1 MSNFHSK
8 WKQFIQ
14 EAQQDAKV
22 LRGLNVK
29 AMQKEVPQGPEE
41 QPREYFARL
50 QAMEA
55 DPEYANPIF
64 PQGLV
69 TWMESLPDNHFPRD
83 GRKRFAK
90 WLANSIYTHET
101 ETMNNLS
108 SVDNPEELQIHNN
121 DIRYIS
127 DYLNGSQEFPQD
139 LWEKSLNGMYDLA
152 AQWHDTLKFKEDPT
166 GDYENKDV
174 VYKFDNGY
182 TIVDVSTEN
191 DLGVEGDKMG
201 HCV

>member
-8 WKQFIQ
+8 WKQFLQ

-69 TWMESLPDNHFPRD
+69 SWMESLPDNHFPRD

-90 WLANSIYTHET
+90 WLGNTIYYEETDGPRAPATHDAF
-101 ETMNNLS
+101 S
-108 SVDNPEELQIHNN
+108 DISRYNN
-121 DIRYIS
+121 DVRYI
-127 DYLNGSQEFPQD
+127 
-139 LWEKSLNGMYDLA
+139 
-152 AQWHDTLKFKEDPT
+152 
-166 GDYENKDV
+166 
-174 VYKFDNGY
+174 
-182 TIVDVSTEN
+182 VD
-191 DLGVEGDKMG
+191 
-201 HCV
+201 